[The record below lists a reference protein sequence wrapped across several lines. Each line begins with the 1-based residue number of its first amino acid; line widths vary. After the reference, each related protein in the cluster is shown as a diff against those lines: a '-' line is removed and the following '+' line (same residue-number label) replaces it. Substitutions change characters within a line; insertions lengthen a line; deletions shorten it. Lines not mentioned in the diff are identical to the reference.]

1 MNHINF
7 LERRTFDLKKLELD
21 YLLILLISGGLLLS
35 FILYGLI
42 QKSRLTGF
50 ENQMTALM
58 AEVEQLSQLKNSAP
72 KTEGVP
78 SQLTALLG
86 QRIQWATLLQEISEK
101 TPPSI
106 WLKSLK
112 GASGANHPLEIEGVS
127 LEMHSIARFK
137 DNLET
142 LSFLK
147 KVVIVSSKDV
157 ETEDKKR
164 RFQFQ
169 IEGWFK

>member
-1 MNHINF
+1 MGHINF
-7 LERRTFDLKKLELD
+7 LERKTFGLKELEFN
-21 YLLILLISGGLLLS
+21 YLLILLVSGGLLVS

-58 AEVEQLSQLKNSAP
+58 AEVEQLSKLKNSSS
-72 KTEGVP
+72 KTEAPP
-78 SQLTALLG
+78 SQLAALLG
-86 QRIQWATLLQEISEK
+86 QRIRWANLLQEISEK
-101 TPPSI
+101 APPAV

-112 GASGANHPLEIEGVS
+112 GAAGANHPLEIEGVS
-127 LEMHSIARFK
+127 LEMNAVARFK

-147 KVVIVSSKDV
+147 KVVVVSSKDV

-169 IEGWFK
+169 MEGWFK